1 MRTGPMR
8 LGPMRQGRGLRTCAV
23 AWFVLALCGVL
34 PPIDRLTSG
43 ASAQEL
49 SIPVAAPR
57 PALDDQSWLRD
68 LLRRLDHEIAE
79 FGRRGAHPAG
89 GAAPAPGARS
99 AGDTGPEARAILL
112 RAMAEWRLLAAE
124 TLRRALPP
132 LRAGEAT
139 DEDLEVALA
148 GMRLANGRHTL
159 DRTLL
164 AAELDP
170 ARRDGAIDAAHRFVA
185 AVVDHVELRR
195 EAPVP
200 AFLQAVRGAVR
211 ALAPI
216 GDGTGAACWLEG
228 APTAQRPD
236 GRPPAAAPL
245 PAGAGRAA
253 RLAAIA
259 ARARDVA
266 DGGAIVAA
274 AHRLADGLDDP
285 ARAEAIDRAVAVLDH
300 ALDLQIAC
308 TGAARWMDPPVAAWY
323 RVRIDA
329 ALADMA
335 DMAEQAPADPSGDG
349 AATAADLRR
358 SARALAAVS
367 AAPDAPTRRTLGR
380 VLARLEGPAAV
391 PLADQARRIEWF
403 TDLVTTLDRSM
414 HRADERPPRDF
425 AQAAGALDRL
435 ARIAERTLI
444 NELDRLA
451 TDAGALADPGF
462 LAAVSA
468 CGEYRRAR
476 LRLYDLDRWVSR
488 MAAAS
493 PRARSHLLARMRTLG
508 EAQADP
514 IRRDAAMR
522 VLRRLERQVAR
533 FDPMPFESRLAEPDA
548 VSIRLTSGVHDR
560 LHALI
565 LSERRLWA
573 EAWAVGE
580 PDAEQLRRLELLFT
594 LMRALDDAAQSPP
607 IAEGAEG
614 FAAVLERWALV
625 EIPAPLRARIEGD
638 LPTRLRVA
646 CAAAA
651 DGDWRGLAHQVER
664 LERNAPVTR
673 VLLALSAAVGAR
685 ISAPAGA
692 WETLLCRCGE
702 AAPEGAFL
710 RSEAA
715 RLADLSLFVIEADT
729 ARRLGRREQ
738 AAAAEAYAGAVAR
751 RLLSAL
757 EDARLADGAPV
768 R

>member
-1 MRTGPMR
+1 MRPVHASAGRTGP
-8 LGPMRQGRGLRTCAV
+8 GGRGIRSCAA
-23 AWFVLALCGVL
+23 AWIVLAPWGVL
-34 PPIDRLTSG
+34 PPIDGRLPG

-49 SIPVAAPR
+49 SIPVAVPR

-68 LLRRLDHEIAE
+68 LLRRLEHEIAE
-79 FGRRGAHPAG
+79 SGRRSAHPAG

-99 AGDTGPEARAILL
+99 AGESAPEARAVLL

-139 DEDLEVALA
+139 DEDMEVALA

-159 DRTLL
+159 DRALL

-185 AVVDHVELRR
+185 AVVDHVEVRR
-195 EAPVP
+195 EAPVQ

-211 ALAPI
+211 VLAPI
-216 GDGTGAACWLEG
+216 GDGAGAACWLEG
-228 APTAQRPD
+228 APTAPHPD
-236 GRPPAAAPL
+236 GSTPAAAPL

-259 ARARDVA
+259 ARARDAA
-266 DGGAIVAA
+266 DGGAIAAA

-285 ARAEAIDRAVAVLDH
+285 ARAEAIDRAAALLDL

-308 TGAARWMDPPVAAWY
+308 TGTARWMDPPVLAWY
-323 RVRIDA
+323 RGRIDA
-329 ALADMA
+329 AIATTA
-335 DMAEQAPADPSGDG
+335 APPPADPSGDG
-349 AATAADLRR
+349 ATTATDLRR
-358 SARALAAVS
+358 SALALAAVS

-391 PLADQARRIEWF
+391 PLADRARRIEWF
-403 TDLVTTLDRSM
+403 TDLVTTLDRSR

-451 TDAGALADPGF
+451 TDAGALSDPGF

-548 VSIRLTSGVHDR
+548 VSIRLSSGVHDR

-565 LSERRLWA
+565 LSERRLWV

-594 LMRALDDAAQSPP
+594 LMRALDEAARSQP

-664 LERNAPVTR
+664 LERDAPVTR
-673 VLLALSAAVGAR
+673 VLLALSAAVAAR
-685 ISAPAGA
+685 VSAPAGA

-702 AAPEGAFL
+702 PAPEGAFL

-729 ARRLGRREQ
+729 ARRLGRRDE
-738 AAAAEAYAGAVAR
+738 AAAAEAYAGAVAL

-757 EDARLADGAPV
+757 EGERPAENAPV